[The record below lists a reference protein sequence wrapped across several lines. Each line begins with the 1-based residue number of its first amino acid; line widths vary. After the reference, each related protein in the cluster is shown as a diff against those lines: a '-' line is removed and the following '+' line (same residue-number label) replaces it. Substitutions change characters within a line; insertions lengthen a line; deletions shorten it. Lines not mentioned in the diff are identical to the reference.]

1 VNTALDTSSESP
13 TPKVRVFI
21 SYSREDLAF
30 ADRIAEALTARGFE
44 PLIDR
49 AQIQAFE
56 EWWRR
61 IEALILR
68 ADAVLVLLSPN
79 ALSSEVCG
87 KELSFAASLN
97 KRLAPIVARPVDENA
112 VPEGLRR
119 LNFVIFDDPARFD
132 EKLTQL
138 ADALST
144 DLDWVRKHTDFGE
157 TARRWSE
164 AGRPRGLLLRAPL
177 LEEAERWIAT
187 RPRGTPLAT
196 AETQAFIAESRRAAT
211 RQRNFLTGSLAAG
224 LVVALALAGLAYWQ
238 RGVALEQREAATRQR
253 GIAVEQSEIATRQ
266 RDRALLTQ
274 SRFLADIGHQ
284 SSAVGDAV
292 TAMLFAM
299 EALTSDS
306 IGDQPASERPYS
318 PEAERSL
325 YEALFSQR
333 ELLMIS
339 DARRGYSGDPD
350 FSKDGKYLA
359 MRYHSYGKPYLE
371 WPYRVWSLVT
381 GDEVKDPETR
391 RIASEPYLE
400 SLRRRF
406 KLDSAT
412 GRLFD
417 TTTGRVVPLR
427 GVFPE
432 TSVISTSLDA
442 SRVLTYVGSHVQ
454 VWNVSSGQAIATFDP
469 VGHAAMSFDGRL
481 IATATYDGKIR
492 ILNLETKDAV
502 EIMNRLAGVATL
514 SFTPDGDRFVTI
526 ADDGTARLWDARV
539 GRKYTEFP
547 PLSTAAVRHGET
559 WNGARTIR
567 VESMPPARLENGGMT
582 ISQPRSIELVDV
594 ATGHVVALIKLD
606 PSFEDAKEG
615 IERDVEIFTDDD
627 KTWVILLR
635 EGVPERGWR
644 IFLTTGSLL
653 DHARRIIPRC
663 LTREQRAAAFLDP
676 EPPEW
681 CIEMGK
687 WPYQT
692 DAWKTWLRH
701 RRAKARPPLP
711 NTPEWQ
717 QWIAAQADK

>member
-1 VNTALDTSSESP
+1 MNSALDTSSENP

-61 IEALILR
+61 IEALIVR
-68 ADAVLVLLSPN
+68 ADAVLVLLSPD
-79 ALSSEVCG
+79 ALSSEVCA

-119 LNFVIFDDPARFD
+119 LNFVLFDDPARFD

-187 RPRGTPLAT
+187 RPRGAPLVT
-196 AETQAFIAESRRAAT
+196 EETQAFVAASRRAAT
-211 RQRNFLTGSLAAG
+211 RRRNMLTGSLAAG

-238 RGVALEQREAATRQR
+238 RG
-253 GIAVEQSEIATRQ
+253 IAVQQGEIATRQ

-284 SSAVGDAV
+284 NSVVGDAV
-292 TAMLFAM
+292 TAMLFAI

-381 GDEVKDPETR
+381 GDEVKDPEIH

-400 SLRRRF
+400 PLRRRF

-412 GRLFD
+412 GRLLD
-417 TTTGRVVPLR
+417 ATTGRVVPLR

-432 TSVISTSLDA
+432 TSVIGTSLDA
-442 SRVLTYVGSHVQ
+442 SRVLTSVGSHVQ
-454 VWNVSSGQAIATFDP
+454 VWNVSSGQVIATFDP
-469 VGHAAMSFDGRL
+469 VERAAMSFDGRL

-492 ILNLETKDAV
+492 ILDLETKEAV
-502 EIMNRLAGVATL
+502 EIINRLAGVAAL
-514 SFTPDGDRFVTI
+514 SFTPDGDRLVTI

-547 PLSTAAVRHGET
+547 ALSTAAVRHGET

-567 VESMPPARLENGGMT
+567 VESMPAARLENGGMT
-582 ISQPRSIELVDV
+582 ISQPQSIALVDV
-594 ATGHVVALIKLD
+594 ASGHVVALVQLD

-644 IFLTTGSLL
+644 IFLTTGALL

-676 EPPEW
+676 EPPAW

-701 RRAKARPPLP
+701 RRAKAKPPLP
-711 NTPEWQ
+711 NTPEWR

>member
-1 VNTALDTSSESP
+1 MNSALDTSSENP

-61 IEALILR
+61 IEALIVR
-68 ADAVLVLLSPN
+68 ADAVLVLLSPD
-79 ALSSEVCG
+79 ALSSEVCA

-97 KRLAPIVARPVDENA
+97 KRLAPIVARPVNENA

-119 LNFVIFDDPARFD
+119 LNFVIFDDPASFD
-132 EKLTQL
+132 ERLAKL

-177 LEEAERWIAT
+177 LDEAERWIAT
-187 RPRGTPLAT
+187 RPRGAPLAT
-196 AETQAFIAESRRAAT
+196 AETQAFIADSRRTAT
-211 RQRNFLTGSLAAG
+211 RQRNVLTGSLATG
-224 LVVALALAGLAYWQ
+224 LVVALALAALAYW
-238 RGVALEQREAATRQR
+238 QR
-253 GIAVEQSEIATRQ
+253 GIAVEQGEVAARQ

-284 SSAVGDAV
+284 NSVVGDAV
-292 TAMLFAM
+292 TAMLFAI

-306 IGDQPASERPYS
+306 MDDQSTPGRPYS

-325 YEALFSQR
+325 YEALFLQR
-333 ELLMIS
+333 ELLTIS
-339 DARRGYSGDPD
+339 DAGRGYSGDTD
-350 FSKDGKYLA
+350 FSKDGKYLT

-381 GDEVKDPETR
+381 GDEIKGAAAHQ
-391 RIASEPYLE
+391 IASESYVELHQ
-400 SLRRRF
+400 RRF
-406 KLDSAT
+406 KLEYAT
-412 GRLFD
+412 GILSD
-417 TTTGRVVPLR
+417 TTTGRVVQLA
-427 GVFPE
+427 GAFPE
-432 TSVISTSLDA
+432 TRIIGTSLDA
-442 SRVLTYVGSHVQ
+442 GRVLTSVGSHVQ
-454 VWNVSSGQAIATFDP
+454 VWNVSSGQVIATFDP
-469 VGHAAMSFDGRL
+469 VERAAMSFDGRL

-492 ILNLETKDAV
+492 ILDLETKEAV
-502 EIMNRLAGVATL
+502 EIINRLAGVAAL
-514 SFTPDGDRFVTI
+514 SFTPDGDRLVTI
-526 ADDGTARLWDARV
+526 ADDGTARLWDARI

-547 PLSTAAVRHGET
+547 ALSTAAVRHGET

-567 VESMPPARLENGGMT
+567 VESMPAARLENGGMT
-582 ISQPRSIELVDV
+582 ISQPQSIALVDV
-594 ATGHVVALIKLD
+594 ASGHVVALVQLD

-644 IFLTTGSLL
+644 IFLTTGALL

-676 EPPEW
+676 EPPAW

-701 RRAKARPPLP
+701 RRAKAKPPLP
-711 NTPEWQ
+711 NTPEWR

>member
-1 VNTALDTSSESP
+1 MNSALDTSSENP

-61 IEALILR
+61 IEALIVR
-68 ADAVLVLLSPN
+68 ADAVLVLLSPD
-79 ALSSEVCG
+79 ALSSEVCA

-119 LNFVIFDDPARFD
+119 LNFVLFDDPARFD

-187 RPRGTPLAT
+187 RPRGAPLVT
-196 AETQAFIAESRRAAT
+196 EETQAFVAASRRAAT
-211 RQRNFLTGSLAAG
+211 RRRNMLTGSLAAG

-238 RGVALEQREAATRQR
+238 RG
-253 GIAVEQSEIATRQ
+253 IAVQQGEIATRQ

-284 SSAVGDAV
+284 NSVVGDAV
-292 TAMLFAM
+292 TAMLFAI

-381 GDEVKDPETR
+381 GDEVKDPEIH

-400 SLRRRF
+400 PLRRRF

-412 GRLFD
+412 GRLLD
-417 TTTGRVVPLR
+417 ATTGRVVPLR

-432 TSVISTSLDA
+432 TSVIGTSLDA
-442 SRVLTYVGSHVQ
+442 SRVLTSVGSHVQ
-454 VWNVSSGQAIATFDP
+454 VWNVSSGQVIATFDP
-469 VGHAAMSFDGRL
+469 VERAAMSFDGRL

-492 ILNLETKDAV
+492 ILDLETKEAV
-502 EIMNRLAGVATL
+502 EIINRLAGVAAL
-514 SFTPDGDRFVTI
+514 SFTPDGDRLVTI

-547 PLSTAAVRHGET
+547 ALSTAAVRHGET

-567 VESMPPARLENGGMT
+567 VESMPAARLENGGMT
-582 ISQPRSIELVDV
+582 ISQPQSIALVDV
-594 ATGHVVALIKLD
+594 ASGHMVALVQLD

-644 IFLTTGSLL
+644 IFLTTGALL

-676 EPPEW
+676 EPPAW

-701 RRAKARPPLP
+701 RRAKAKPPLP
-711 NTPEWQ
+711 NTPEWR

>member
-1 VNTALDTSSESP
+1 MNSALDTSSENP

-61 IEALILR
+61 IEALIVR
-68 ADAVLVLLSPN
+68 ADAVLVLLSPD
-79 ALSSEVCG
+79 ALSSEVCA

-97 KRLAPIVARPVDENA
+97 KRLAPIVARPVNENA

-119 LNFVIFDDPARFD
+119 LNFVIFDDPASFD
-132 EKLTQL
+132 ERLAKL

-177 LEEAERWIAT
+177 LDEAERWIAT
-187 RPRGTPLAT
+187 RPRGAPLAT
-196 AETQAFIAESRRAAT
+196 AETQAFIADSRRTAT
-211 RQRNFLTGSLAAG
+211 RQRNVLTGSLATG
-224 LVVALALAGLAYWQ
+224 LVVALALAALAYW
-238 RGVALEQREAATRQR
+238 QR
-253 GIAVEQSEIATRQ
+253 GIAVEQGEVAARQ

-284 SSAVGDAV
+284 NSVVGDAV
-292 TAMLFAM
+292 TAMLFAI

-306 IGDQPASERPYS
+306 MDDQSTPGRPYS

-325 YEALFSQR
+325 YEALFLQR
-333 ELLMIS
+333 ELLTIS
-339 DARRGYSGDPD
+339 DAGRGYSGDTD
-350 FSKDGKYLA
+350 FSKDGKYLT

-381 GDEVKDPETR
+381 GDEIKGAAAHQ
-391 RIASEPYLE
+391 IASESYVELHQ
-400 SLRRRF
+400 RRF
-406 KLDSAT
+406 KLEYAT
-412 GRLFD
+412 GILSD
-417 TTTGRVVPLR
+417 TTTGRVVQLA
-427 GVFPE
+427 GAFPE
-432 TSVISTSLDA
+432 TRIIGTSLDA
-442 SRVLTYVGSHVQ
+442 GRVLTSVGSFVQ
-454 VWNVSSGQAIATFDP
+454 LWNAWSGHEIAKFEP
-469 VGHAAMSFDGRL
+469 VEGAALRFDGRV
-481 IATATYDGKIR
+481 IATTHYDGKIR
-492 ILNLETKDAV
+492 ILDLETNETV
-502 EIMNRLAGVATL
+502 EIVNRLARVITL
-514 SFTPDGDRFVTI
+514 SFTPAGDKLVTMGG
-526 ADDGTARLWDARV
+526 DGTARLWDARV

-547 PLSTAAVRHGET
+547 ALSTAAVRHGET

-567 VESMPPARLENGGMT
+567 VESMPAARLENGGMT
-582 ISQPRSIELVDV
+582 ISQPRSIALVDV
-594 ATGHVVALIKLD
+594 ASGHVVALVQLD

-644 IFLTTGSLL
+644 IFLTTGALL

-676 EPPEW
+676 EPPAW

-701 RRAKARPPLP
+701 RRAKAKPPLP
-711 NTPEWQ
+711 NTPEWR

>member
-1 VNTALDTSSESP
+1 MNSALDTSSENP

-61 IEALILR
+61 IEALIVR
-68 ADAVLVLLSPN
+68 ADAVLVLLSPD
-79 ALSSEVCG
+79 ALSSEVCA

-97 KRLAPIVARPVDENA
+97 KRLAPIVARPVNENA

-119 LNFVIFDDPARFD
+119 LNFVIFDDPASFD
-132 EKLTQL
+132 ERLAKL

-177 LEEAERWIAT
+177 LDEAERWIAT
-187 RPRGTPLAT
+187 RPRGAPLAT
-196 AETQAFIAESRRAAT
+196 AETQAFIADSRRTAT
-211 RQRNFLTGSLAAG
+211 RQRNVLTGSLATG
-224 LVVALALAGLAYWQ
+224 LVVALALAALAYW
-238 RGVALEQREAATRQR
+238 QR
-253 GIAVEQSEIATRQ
+253 GIAVEQGEVAARQ

-284 SSAVGDAV
+284 NSVVGDAV
-292 TAMLFAM
+292 TAMLFAI

-306 IGDQPASERPYS
+306 MDDQSTPGRPYS

-325 YEALFSQR
+325 YEALFLQR
-333 ELLMIS
+333 ELLTIS
-339 DARRGYSGDPD
+339 DAGRGYSGDTD
-350 FSKDGKYLA
+350 FSKDGKYLT

-381 GDEVKDPETR
+381 GDEIKGAAAHQ
-391 RIASEPYLE
+391 IASESYVELHQ
-400 SLRRRF
+400 RRF
-406 KLDSAT
+406 KLEYAT
-412 GRLFD
+412 GILSD
-417 TTTGRVVPLR
+417 TSTGRVVQLA
-427 GVFPE
+427 GAFPE
-432 TSVISTSLDA
+432 TRIIGTSLDA
-442 SRVLTYVGSHVQ
+442 GRVLTSVGSHVQ
-454 VWNVSSGQAIATFDP
+454 VWNVSSGQVIATFDP
-469 VGHAAMSFDGRL
+469 VGRAAMSFDGRV

-492 ILNLETKDAV
+492 ILDLETKEAV
-502 EIMNRLAGVATL
+502 EIINRLAGVAAL
-514 SFTPDGDRFVTI
+514 SFTPDGDRLVTI

-547 PLSTAAVRHGET
+547 ALSTAAVRHGET

-567 VESMPPARLENGGMT
+567 VESMPAARLENGGMT
-582 ISQPRSIELVDV
+582 ISQPQSIALVDV
-594 ATGHVVALIKLD
+594 ASGHVVALVQLD

-644 IFLTTGSLL
+644 IFLTTGALL

-676 EPPEW
+676 EPPAW

-701 RRAKARPPLP
+701 RRAKAKPPLP
-711 NTPEWQ
+711 NTPEWR

>member
-1 VNTALDTSSESP
+1 MNSALDTSSENP

-61 IEALILR
+61 IEALIVR
-68 ADAVLVLLSPN
+68 ADAVLVLLSPD

-97 KRLAPIVARPVDENA
+97 KRLDPIVARPVDENA

-119 LNFVIFDDPARFD
+119 LNFVIFEDPARFD

-238 RGVALEQREAATRQR
+238 RGVAVEQGEAATRQR
-253 GIAVEQSEIATRQ
+253 GIAVEQGEIATRQ

-284 SSAVGDAV
+284 NSAVGDAV

-299 EALTSDS
+299 EALRSDS

-325 YEALFSQR
+325 YEALFAQR

-339 DARRGYSGDPD
+339 DTRRGYSGNPD

-381 GDEVKDPETR
+381 GDEVKDLETHR
-391 RIASEPYLE
+391 TASESFVEPLQ
-400 SLRRRF
+400 RRF
-406 KLDSAT
+406 KLDSTT
-412 GRLFD
+412 GRLLD
-417 TTTGRVVPLR
+417 TTTGRVVALR
-427 GVFPE
+427 GVIPE
-432 TSVISTSLDA
+432 TRIIGTSLDA
-442 SRVLTYVGSHVQ
+442 SRVLTSVGSHVQ
-454 VWNVSSGQAIATFDP
+454 VWNVSSGQVIATFDP
-469 VGHAAMSFDGRL
+469 VERAAMSFDGRR
-481 IATATYDGKIR
+481 IATATYDGKVR
-492 ILNLETKDAV
+492 ILDLESKDAA
-502 EIMNRLAGVATL
+502 EIMNRLAGVAAL
-514 SFTPDGDRFVTI
+514 SFTPDGDRLVTI
-526 ADDGTARLWDARV
+526 AGDGTARLWDARV

-547 PLSTAAVRHGET
+547 PLSTTAVRHGET

-582 ISQPRSIELVDV
+582 ISQPRSIALDDV
-594 ATGHVVALIKLD
+594 ASGHVVALVELD

-627 KTWVILLR
+627 KAWVILLR

-644 IFLTTGSLL
+644 IFLTTDALL

-692 DAWKTWLRH
+692 DAWKIWLRH
-701 RRAKARPPLP
+701 RRAKAKPPLP
-711 NTPEWQ
+711 DTPEWR
-717 QWIAAQADK
+717 QWIAVQADK